1 MWRIPLG
8 LLVGFAIL
16 LPVWW
21 PVAFPYGDHLIFWAA
36 GHSIVAGGSPYER
49 GPWVALAHSYPSP
62 HLEFLTRSGDEIW
75 LYPPWTAFLFVPF
88 GMLPQDVGPWAV
100 HASYVAAS
108 IAATAM
114 LINMASWRTTSVRTL
129 AALLA
134 MTFQPLVIA
143 ARWGQ
148 FTSWT
153 LLGVVLA
160 IAALRRTKAVPM
172 VIGAILALAKP
183 QYAALPG
190 LAIAAVLVRRH
201 AWRPLLAAAAA
212 LVAMAIVTLTLE
224 PRSLAAVA
232 AGTGQRAGAF
242 DRFPTSWGF
251 ARLLAPEGW
260 PLVLAVLL
268 GSGVVACVVAVW
280 SATRDERDEVL
291 ICASLALGVVL
302 TPYALTYEH
311 ALLLPAL
318 VSAAQ
323 AADRCAPRARASV
336 LAALV
341 VLSGAAWGVFVFSTG
356 APLGFVP
363 IATTSVFGAAHLAS
377 RLRPARNEAGS
388 HPRAMPA
395 GRATS

>member
-62 HLEFLTRSGDEIW
+62 HLEFLTQSGDEIW

-88 GMLPQDVGPWAV
+88 GVLPLDLGLWAV
-100 HASYVAAS
+100 HTSYVAAS
-108 IAATAM
+108 IAATAL
-114 LINMASWRTTSVRTL
+114 LINMASWRTASGRTL

-134 MTFQPLVIA
+134 ITFQPLVIA

-160 IAALRRTKAVPM
+160 IAALRRTNAGPLV
-172 VIGAILALAKP
+172 VGAILAVAKP

-190 LAIAAVLVRRH
+190 LAVAAILVRRR
-201 AWRPLLAAAAA
+201 AWRALLVSAAA
-212 LVAMAIVTLTLE
+212 LVAMAVVTLALE
-224 PRSLAAVA
+224 PHALAAIA
-232 AGTGQRAGAF
+232 AGAGQRAGAF

-268 GSGVVACVVAVW
+268 AIGVVASVVAVW
-280 SATRDERDEVL
+280 SATREQRDEVL
-291 ICASLALGVVL
+291 VCASLGLGVVL
-302 TPYALTYEH
+302 TPYALSYEH

-318 VSAAQ
+318 VSATY
-323 AADRCAPRARASV
+323 AADRCSARARAAM
-336 LAALV
+336 LTALV
-341 VLSGAAWGVFVFSTG
+341 LLCALAWGTFVFSTG

-363 IATTSVFGAAHLAS
+363 VATVALFSAAHVAA
-377 RLRPARNEAGS
+377 RCFPAETTLTT
-388 HPRAMPA
+388 
-395 GRATS
+395 GR